1 MNHNTLQ
8 EFLDTAQIPEFKSTP
23 KTFLEIAKQ
32 PHYENVIS
40 NIYAFFLDPS
50 EEHGLED
57 LFINSLIK
65 CLNEKK
71 GSIWIEDFSEFE
83 IHTEYSIKGG
93 RIDILLLS
101 AESAIIIE
109 NKIYHQLTNSLS
121 NYSNK
126 IGKEIGNQNSVY
138 GLVLGLKEINTI
150 EENFVSLTHKELL
163 EQVFEDLGAYML
175 NASDKYLTFLK
186 DFYQNILNLSHK
198 TMKQEDVEFYFK
210 NQEKIND
217 IIQLEKKYKKYI
229 RDEVNRVNSSFD
241 DLKLEKVRQNSE
253 MYNLGRRFNSKVPKL
268 CIKVGFSRLFKKE
281 QQIKLYIEVR
291 RQTLK
296 LVKENFDEIT
306 KTLPDSFKLDE
317 KVKNTSDSWYNIYE
331 KAIDL
336 NNNDILNLSDFIAEK
351 IRDLGIHKA
360 FKVIEDKLNLLKAN
374 RA

>member
-109 NKIYHQLTNSLS
+109 NKIYHQLTNSLR

-126 IGKEIGNQNSVY
+126 IGKEIGNQSSVY
-138 GLVLGLKEINTI
+138 GLVLGLKEIKTN
-150 EENFVSLTHKELL
+150 EDNFVSLTHKELL
-163 EQVFEDLGAYML
+163 QQVFEDLGAYML

-217 IIQLEKKYKKYI
+217 IIQLEKNYKKYI
-229 RDEVNRVNSSFD
+229 RDQVNRVNSSFE
-241 DLKLEKVRQNSE
+241 DLKLEEVRKNSE

-306 KTLPDSFKLDE
+306 KTLPDNFKLDE
-317 KVKNTSDSWYNIYE
+317 KVKNTSKTWYNLYE
-331 KAIDL
+331 QAIDL
-336 NNNDILNLSDFIAEK
+336 NHKDILNLSDFIADK
-351 IRDLGIHKA
+351 IRDLGIYKA
-360 FKVIEDKLNLLKAN
+360 FKDIEDKLHPLKEDKV
-374 RA
+374 

>member
-8 EFLDTAQIPEFKSTP
+8 EFLDTVQIPEFKSTP

-138 GLVLGLKEINTI
+138 GLVLGLKEINTN

-210 NQEKIND
+210 NQEKINN
-217 IIQLEKKYKKYI
+217 IIELEKNYKKYI
-229 RDEVNRVNSSFD
+229 RDQVNRVNSSFE
-241 DLKLEKVRQNSE
+241 DLKLEEVRKNSE

-306 KTLPDSFKLDE
+306 KTLPDNFKLDE

-336 NNNDILNLSDFIAEK
+336 NNNDILNLSEFIAKK
-351 IRDLGIHKA
+351 IRDLGIHNA
-360 FKVIEDKLNLLKAN
+360 FKDIENKLNLLKADH
-374 RA
+374 A